1 MVTLLRS
8 NNKNFSGNR
17 RSSRHGRA
25 SSQRSRRR
33 HGRRHRQRNQRNSR
47 IERDESWYFPDER
60 SDETSLTNAHS
71 RDNIIAAN
79 NTWIQALTDEQQDRP
94 NRPTRQMQIS
104 PLVRGNRNHTI
115 TWRDNSRTLT
125 LTTDQDER
133 RREDNPQQ
141 QPEQNTNNIVNRAQA
156 DNRVPNGSHPDVNFN
171 LDQRLRERNR
181 ALQQLDQAASQIQVA
196 AAAAAA
202 SYNQLI
208 ASQRTSDHNSKL

>member
-1 MVTLLRS
+1 M
-8 NNKNFSGNR
+8 
-17 RSSRHGRA
+17 
-25 SSQRSRRR
+25 
-33 HGRRHRQRNQRNSR
+33 
-47 IERDESWYFPDER
+47 
-60 SDETSLTNAHS
+60 TNAHS

-79 NTWIQALTDEQQDRP
+79 NTWIQALTDEQQDRL

-133 RREDNPQQ
+133 QREDNPQQ
-141 QPEQNTNNIVNRAQA
+141 QPEQNTDNIVNRAQA

-171 LDQRLRERNR
+171 LNQRLRERNR
-181 ALQQLDQAASQIQVA
+181 ALQQLNQTASQIEV
-196 AAAAAA
+196 
-202 SYNQLI
+202 I